1 MLTVA
6 GAKRLVRRY
15 AGIPIRI
22 RVEAESDE
30 PPDATGMVID
40 VPTGSGATMTGEMV
54 GTLCVFSDSGAGTP
68 FDADKLVMLA
78 DLADAA
84 AREIEMIFAIRQR
97 NRESAMRKS
106 INDLLCPS
114 LSPSN

>member
-68 FDADKLVMLA
+68 FDADKLAMLA

-84 AREIEMIFAIRQR
+84 AREIPPASRM
-97 NRESAMRKS
+97 
-106 INDLLCPS
+106 PS
-114 LSPSN
+114 RTRRARSR